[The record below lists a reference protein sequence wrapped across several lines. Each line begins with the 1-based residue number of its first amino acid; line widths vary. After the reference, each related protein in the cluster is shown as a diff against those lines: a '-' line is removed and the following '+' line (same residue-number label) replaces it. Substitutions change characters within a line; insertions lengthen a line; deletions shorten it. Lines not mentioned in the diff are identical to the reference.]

1 METRLPIS
9 NLVVL
14 ASCVLLGAGL
24 CFPWHYLNQSNN
36 QEASAQA
43 ISETTHA
50 VAKTTKVKKSQ
61 ANQKYLCISRKL
73 TKAPH
78 HAINAKS
85 KIANR
90 SQRTL

>member
-14 ASCVLLGAGL
+14 ASCALLGAGL
-24 CFPWHYLNQSNN
+24 CFPWHYLSQSNN

-43 ISETTHA
+43 ISQTKHV
-50 VAKTTKVKKSQ
+50 VAETTKVKKTQ
-61 ANQKYLCISRKL
+61 TNQKYLCISRKL
-73 TKAPH
+73 TKASH
-78 HAINAKS
+78 HPINARS

-90 SQRTL
+90 SLKTL